1 MEKAAI
7 GLGSN
12 LGDPVR
18 ICLDALDLLQK
29 HPAIRIVKASSLYST
44 KPVGFSGQDWFVNGA
59 VLCETSLEP
68 LDLLDFLL
76 DLEKSFGRVRTI
88 RWGPRTLD
96 LDILFYGNRQTD
108 LPNLKIPHPQMQD
121 RLFVLV
127 PLAEIEPEWVHPVSG
142 LRVREMLDLLL
153 QRDHQQEIHKLSR

>member
-1 MEKAAI
+1 VEKAAI

-18 ICLDALDLLQK
+18 NCLDALDLLQK
-29 HPAIRIVKASSLYST
+29 HPAVNIVKTSSLYRT
-44 KPVGFSGQDWFVNGA
+44 KPVGFAGQDWFVNGA

-76 DLEKSFGRVRTI
+76 GLEKSLGRVRTI

-96 LDILFYGNRQTD
+96 LDILFYGNRQMD
-108 LPNLKIPHPQMQD
+108 LPNLQIPHPRMQD

-127 PLAEIEPEWVHPVSG
+127 PLTEIEPDWVHPVSG